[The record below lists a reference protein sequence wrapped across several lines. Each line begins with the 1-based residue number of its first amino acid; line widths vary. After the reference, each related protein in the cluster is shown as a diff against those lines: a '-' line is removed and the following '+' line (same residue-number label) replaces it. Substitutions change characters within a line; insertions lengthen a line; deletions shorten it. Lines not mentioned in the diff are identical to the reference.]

1 MGALADFSIIST
13 ETLQLVLEGNTA
25 VSGLQGTALLDAW
38 MDLLVNSKAEIVS
51 ALLQSVAFI
60 LSRED
65 AKFLTG
71 E

>member
-38 MDLLVNSKAEIVS
+38 MELLVNSKAEIVS

>member
-13 ETLQLVLEGNTA
+13 ETLQLVLEGSTA

-38 MDLLVNSKAEIVS
+38 MELLVNSKAEIVS